1 MTPAEKQLWDA
12 ANANLRAVS
21 KVRRIPWLALAAIA
35 GAILG
40 TSTGLFADEWLSST
54 FERNV
59 DGDWQ
64 LLFPILGACFGALIM
79 AWIADRA
86 ITSCATPPEV
96 PRVSLPA
103 TQNGSANDLA

>member
-12 ANANLRAVS
+12 TNAKLRAVS
-21 KVRRIPWLALAAIA
+21 KVRRNPWLALATIA

-40 TSTGLFADEWLSST
+40 TLTGLFADEWFSST
-54 FERNV
+54 FKRKV

-79 AWIADRA
+79 AWIADRVL
-86 ITSCATPPEV
+86 TCFATPPE
-96 PRVSLPA
+96 LPC
-103 TQNGSANDLA
+103 GFLASNSRWLSQ